1 MNTNNIYIKN
11 HEEIKAICAGDNA
24 EKRKYDVSV
33 GMDIF
38 DKRHGLKHDGK
49 ARAEYKQ
56 FCGLP
61 LSVRDKDLLGL

>member
-1 MNTNNIYIKN
+1 MKNIYIQN
-11 HEEIKAICAGDNA
+11 HAEIKAICAGKND
-24 EKRKYDVSV
+24 EGRKYDVSI

-38 DKRHGLKHDGK
+38 DKRRGLKYDGK
-49 ARAEYKQ
+49 ARGGVKQ

>member
-1 MNTNNIYIKN
+1 MKNIYIQN
-11 HEEIKAICAGDNA
+11 HEEIKAICAGKND
-24 EKRKYDVSV
+24 EKRKYDVNV
-33 GMDIF
+33 GLDIY
-38 DKRHGLKHDGK
+38 DSKHGLKRNDK

>member
-1 MNTNNIYIKN
+1 MKNIYIQN
-11 HEEIKAICAGDNA
+11 HEEIKAICAGKND
-24 EKRKYDVSV
+24 EGRKYDVNV
-33 GMDIF
+33 GLDIF
-38 DKRHGLKHDGK
+38 DKRHNIKYDGK

>member
-1 MNTNNIYIKN
+1 MKNIYIQN
-11 HEEIKAICAGDNA
+11 HEEIKAICAGQND
-24 EKRKYDVSV
+24 EGRKYDVSI

-38 DKRHGLKHDGK
+38 DKRRGLKYDGK

-61 LSVRDKDLLGL
+61 LSIHDKDLLGL

>member
-1 MNTNNIYIKN
+1 MKNIYIEN
-11 HEEIKAICAGDNA
+11 DAEIKAICAGENA
-24 EKRKYDVSV
+24 EKRKYDVAV

-38 DKRHGLKHDGK
+38 DKRRGLKHDSK

-61 LSVRDKDLLGL
+61 LSIRDKDLLGL